1 MSLTPDEQREL
12 DELRRLKAQSQ
23 QPAVSAPKSMSNL
36 EMAGSAIW
44 NFPSSAYELGKS
56 TFEAVTSP
64 IQTGKA
70 IVDLGSSVLG
80 KIGVTNASPE
90 MADRVGQF
98 YSDRYGSLEKAR
110 QTFANDP
117 AGFLADASTVLF
129 AGGGALRA
137 LPKAI
142 GHTGGVVGRAG
153 ETVTR
158 VAEKIDPLAAAIK
171 APTKAASYAL
181 GLTTGAG
188 SRAIEEAAKAGYA
201 GGGKA
206 DAFASQM
213 RGTAPVNEVVDTI
226 QPAIENLRLQR
237 TEKYK
242 QGMGQIATDPTVLN
256 FQPIRQAMDNLR
268 EIGRYKGKEL
278 NEPAIT
284 AYKKLDEILT
294 DWENS
299 SPADFHTP
307 EGLDKL
313 KQKIWNQSKG
323 YAAGSPERLIADQ
336 LYNSVKAQIVKQAPK
351 YATVMKDYEVASD
364 LLREIEGTLSQNRK
378 ASIDTK
384 VRKLQSILRNNANT
398 NYGRRVELG
407 EMLAQQGAENL
418 FPQLAGQA
426 LSAELPRG
434 LSGNVFGAG
443 AAYSTIPGI
452 FAGATNPLALA
463 GLALGSPRAVG
474 ETAFKVGQVAG
485 APSKLAKALAQYGD
499 ALTDMNPSLKMA
511 VDRAKRTLAQG
522 RKLDPELARNL
533 AYQLGQF
540 ERATTERNEQ

>member
-142 GHTGGVVGRAG
+142 GHAGGVIGRAG

-158 VAEKIDPLAAAIK
+158 VAEKIDPLSAAIK